1 MISIHSE
8 EDLQKLNHLARKKNI
23 LARFVMNGCPWC
35 VKSQPEWDTFT
46 NNYSG
51 DLALAE
57 IESSFLQHF
66 QQTMAPRKAPIH
78 IKGFPTI
85 LLIQSSKV
93 KTVPFL
99 HKLKMKNKKTKRRK
113 SPKEYR
119 YNQGITLNE

>member
-66 QQTMAPRKAPIH
+66 QQTMASRKAPIQV
-78 IKGFPTI
+78 KGFPTI

-99 HKLKMKNKKTKRRK
+99 QNLKIKKTRSKKTRRK
-113 SPKEYR
+113 SKR
-119 YNQGITLNE
+119 V

>member
-8 EDLQKLNHLARKKNI
+8 DDLQKLNHLARKKNI

-66 QQTMAPRKAPIH
+66 QQTMTPRKANIH
-78 IKGFPTI
+78 VKGFPTI

-99 HKLKMKNKKTKRRK
+99 HKLKMKNTNTKKTKKTKKKKNTKRV
-113 SPKEYR
+113 
-119 YNQGITLNE
+119 

>member
-8 EDLQKLNHLARKKNI
+8 EDLHKLNHLARKKNI

-35 VKSQPEWDTFT
+35 VKSQPEWDSFSS
-46 NNYSG
+46 NYSG

-66 QQTMAPRKAPIH
+66 QQTMAPRKASIH
-78 IKGFPTI
+78 VKGFPTI
-85 LLIQSSKV
+85 LLIRASKV

-99 HKLKMKNKKTKRRK
+99 QKLKMKNTKNTKTKKTKKRK
-113 SPKEYR
+113 NSKR
-119 YNQGITLNE
+119 V

>member
-8 EDLQKLNHLARKKNI
+8 EDLQKLNHLVRKKNI

-66 QQTMAPRKAPIH
+66 QQTMARRATIRV
-78 IKGFPTI
+78 KGFPTI

-99 HKLKMKNKKTKRRK
+99 QNFKFTKTKSKSKRKTKRV
-113 SPKEYR
+113 
-119 YNQGITLNE
+119 

>member
-46 NNYSG
+46 SKYSG

-57 IESSFLQHF
+57 IESSFLQQF
-66 QQTMAPRKAPIH
+66 QKSMAPRRAFIRV
-78 IKGFPTI
+78 KGFPTI
-85 LLIQSSKV
+85 LLIRASKV
-93 KTVPFL
+93 TPVL
-99 HKLKMKNKKTKRRK
+99 SLQKMKQSRNRKSKRKTKR
-113 SPKEYR
+113 
-119 YNQGITLNE
+119 I

>member
-8 EDLQKLNHLARKKNI
+8 DDLHKLNHLAHKKNI

-66 QQTMAPRKAPIH
+66 QQTMAPRRALIH
-78 IKGFPTI
+78 VKGFPTI

-99 HKLKMKNKKTKRRK
+99 QNFKFTKTKSKKSKRKTKRV
-113 SPKEYR
+113 
-119 YNQGITLNE
+119 

>member
-8 EDLQKLNHLARKKNI
+8 EDLHKLNHLARKKNI

-35 VKSQPEWDTFT
+35 VKSQPEWDMFT

-57 IESSFLQHF
+57 IEASFLQHF
-66 QQTMAPRKAPIH
+66 QQKMSSRKAPIH
-78 IKGFPTI
+78 VEGFPTI

-93 KTVPFL
+93 KPVPFL
-99 HKLKMKNKKTKRRK
+99 QKLKMKKTKKTKKTKKQKKK
-113 SPKEYR
+113 SKR
-119 YNQGITLNE
+119 V